1 MASSNELEYWQ
12 SLLAQ
17 KQTILANGAHPAYI
31 EELQKEIEAL
41 AKLIATEQ
49 ERRASE
55 NSNDN

>member
-12 SLLAQ
+12 ALLAQ
-17 KQTILANGAHPAYI
+17 KQAILANGAHPAYI

-49 ERRASE
+49 ERLVTKRE
-55 NSNDN
+55 E